1 MYRILSLFAL
11 LAMTVLPIA
20 HVHAE
25 NWIRSGNIT
34 EKEWDNR
41 SILVF
46 GKLKLFPSIFDRA
59 FLCG

>member
-1 MYRILSLFAL
+1 MYRILSLLVL
-11 LAMTVLPIA
+11 LAMMALPIA
-20 HVHAE
+20 NVHAE

-46 GKLKLFPSIFDRA
+46 GELKSSPGHHGRD
-59 FLCG
+59 